1 MKKQHFLL
9 VITVVA
15 FIFSL
20 SALILWQEIL
30 AARQEKYQKIIQ
42 KWRAD
47 KNHFFKKMSGS
58 PLLNNQKT
66 NFDSLSYYSINE
78 NFVTKAQLLPCS
90 DTGLVQLVATDGKIA
105 SFRCYGV
112 AKFSLNEQYF
122 QLLVFQS
129 LQTKDKNRL
138 FIPFLDATNGETT
151 YIGGRYLDVNLSE
164 NSNEILLDFNLAYNP
179 FCAYNEDYSCPI
191 PPQENILATR
201 IEAGEKIEE
210 NKYYSQN

>member
-9 VITVVA
+9 ITA
-15 FIFSL
+15 IGIFIFSL
-20 SALILWQEIL
+20 SAFSFWQETLVI
-30 AARQEKYQKIIQ
+30 RQEKYQKIVQ
-42 KWRAD
+42 KWRRD
-47 KNHFFKKMSGS
+47 KNLFFKQTNNS
-58 PLLNNQKT
+58 PLLKSQKA

-78 NFVTKAQLLPCS
+78 KFVTKAQLLPCS
-90 DTGLVQLVATDGKIA
+90 DTGLVQLVTTDGKVA

-112 AKFSLNEQYF
+112 AKFVLNEQYF

-129 LQTKDKNRL
+129 LQTQDKNRL
-138 FIPFLDATNGETT
+138 FIPFSDATNGETT

-179 FCAYNEDYSCPI
+179 FCAYNEDYSCPM

-210 NKYYSQN
+210 ERYYSQN